1 MRKSGGGVDGV
12 SNTVHPVSLYV
23 SSLASKPRF
32 KKPEKIHGDWGF
44 NGESP
49 HRVSDPE
56 IDPIAGEQL

>member
-49 HRVSDPE
+49 HRVSDP
-56 IDPIAGEQL
+56 